1 MKSRTAIAESA
12 LTIACTRDDARAFSE
27 EYGVCQADIEIVEN
41 GVDALGVPEV
51 SEEVRRDLRQ
61 HLGLSDDQLLAVFG
75 ASFHFPNIK
84 AVDAILALAPKVPE
98 VVFVILGTVCHYER
112 LSAAL
117 PANVVVLGAVEE
129 SAKWMAF
136 AAADI
141 GLNPMEHGSG
151 TNIKLLEYAAAGLV
165 VVSTRF
171 GARGFPL
178 AEGSEYV
185 VADLDEMAA
194 AIRGLAARH
203 REGRRAI
210 GDRGRAA
217 VRELADWSVI
227 GTRYIRALTKVS
239 QFAGERV

>member
-1 MKSRTAIAESA
+1 MTLRHLLLVSCVIAIWGFNILMIKVGVQEIPPLL
-12 LTIACTRDDARAFSE
+12 LTGLRFVAVSLLLLVDRQPAGGGILFVDDL
-27 EYGVCQADIEIVEN
+27 N
-41 GVDALGVPEV
+41 
-51 SEEVRRDLRQ
+51 
-61 HLGLSDDQLLAVFG
+61 
-75 ASFHFPNIK
+75 
-84 AVDAILALAPKVPE
+84 

-171 GARGFPL
+171 GARG
-178 AEGSEYV
+178 
-185 VADLDEMAA
+185 
-194 AIRGLAARH
+194 
-203 REGRRAI
+203 
-210 GDRGRAA
+210 RAA
-217 VRELADWSVI
+217 PGQAPERSPCHPLFLRRPGCIAPRN
-227 GTRYIRALTKVS
+227 TRLP
-239 QFAGERV
+239 